1 MLKTPTINKTVWK
14 KLVSP
19 YFLGLSL
26 TLLLTLGA
34 FKWGVYYARNTPYE
48 KVLTQDYRGNITTG
62 LVKIMN
68 DQDGVPYA
76 IWHKD
81 YLYTPDT
88 FQYKL
93 VTMDKLKL

>member
-34 FKWGVYYARNTPYE
+34 FKWGVHYARNTPYE

-68 DQDGVPYA
+68 DQDGAPYA

-81 YLYTPDT
+81 FLYTPDT
-88 FQYKL
+88 
-93 VTMDKLKL
+93 VMMRILKSE

>member
-1 MLKTPTINKTVWK
+1 MLKIPTINKTDCK

-19 YFLGLSL
+19 YFLGASL

-34 FKWGVYYARNTPYE
+34 FKWGVYYARNTPHPQVLSVE
-48 KVLTQDYRGNITTG
+48 PERNLIVTKEFIKV
-62 LVKIMN
+62 MN
-68 DQDGVPYA
+68 NASDGVAFA

-88 FQYKL
+88 LMMKIL
-93 VTMDKLKL
+93 ISD

>member
-1 MLKTPTINKTVWK
+1 MKNKRTAKIFGVVAGLVITV
-14 KLVSP
+14 
-19 YFLGLSL
+19 GL
-26 TLLLTLGA
+26 TWGA

-81 YLYTPDT
+81 FLYTPDT

-93 VTMDKLKL
+93 VTMDKSKL

>member
-1 MLKTPTINKTVWK
+1 MKNKRTAKIFGVVAGLVITVGITW
-14 KLVSP
+14 
-19 YFLGLSL
+19 
-26 TLLLTLGA
+26 GA

-81 YLYTPDT
+81 FLYTPDT
-88 FQYKL
+88 AMYQLMMFGRSPDMKG
-93 VTMDKLKL
+93 D